1 MHPSTLIIVISATVL
16 ALPFPLP
23 ALGGIGGISDT
34 IVGTIDSLLGTSSRH
49 NNHGGSTGHASECR
63 RYDTEPITT
72 CINKCV
78 DLCEDGD
85 ADCSAC
91 MKGCCKCP
99 SL

>member
-1 MHPSTLIIVISATVL
+1 MHPSTLIIIISATAL
-16 ALPFPLP
+16 ALLFPLP

-34 IVGTIDSLLGTSSRH
+34 IVGTIDSLLGTSSHRKS
-49 NNHGGSTGHASECR
+49 HGGNTGHGSECR
-63 RYDTEPITT
+63 RYDTELITT

-91 MKGCCKCP
+91 MKGCCKYL